1 MLGFRPHLYWK
12 ICWRYISPGLII
24 IIFIASIVN
33 LAINPMQYSAWDKNK
48 VSSLSSLIILC
59 IWHTNK
65 FSPSTTVLEIRK
77 KFRFPRGQM
86 QDNQALDFGCP
97 DENLVALNVF
107 YDFCLVVGFDQT
119 NITHISMPLFS

>member
-59 IWHTNK
+59 IWHTTK
-65 FSPSTTVLEIRK
+65 FSPSITVLEIRK
-77 KFRFPRGQM
+77 KSRLPQGQM
-86 QDNQALDFGCP
+86 WDNQAPDFGCP
-97 DENLVALNVF
+97 DENLVALNVL
-107 YDFCLVVGFDQT
+107 YEFCLVIGFDQT